1 MKLVRLP
8 ELPHTVISTQQ
19 YVWKHQTVRWKI
31 LLTGSDDD
39 GGGLVVDGHGAVVG
53 GDGQPAGHLVQ
64 APLHVRPVGPVAPG
78 TVVRVHGFNLRSGAS
93 SHFAWNETYEKR
105 CKAGWVGTSTVTD
118 KVRKIEPNSISQS
131 NN

>member
-1 MKLVRLP
+1 MKLE
-8 ELPHTVISTQQ
+8 ELPKSYFQTLNSLTSN
-19 YVWKHQTVRWKI
+19 VWEDQTGK

-39 GGGLVVDGHGAVVG
+39 GSWLVVDGHGAVVG
-53 GDGQPAGHLVQ
+53 GDGEPARHLVQ
-64 APLHVRPVGPVAPG
+64 AALHVRPVGPVAPG

-131 NN
+131 HN

>member
-1 MKLVRLP
+1 MQKSVTFTQTS
-8 ELPHTVISTQQ
+8 ELLTSH
-19 YVWKHQTVRWKI
+19 VWEHQTDKCKK
-31 LLTGSDDD
+31 LLTGSNDD

-53 GDGQPAGHLVQ
+53 GDGEPARHLVQ
-64 APLHVRPVGPVAPG
+64 AALHVRPVGPVAPG

-93 SHFAWNETYEKR
+93 SHFAWNETSEKR

-131 NN
+131 HN